1 MKNNNL
7 EKSLER
13 LNIIVEEMELD
24 NTSLD
29 NTLDLYKEG
38 ISLIKDCEL
47 KIIEAEKQIKLLI
60 NDNEELKLKDFE

>member
-24 NTSLD
+24 NSSLE
-29 NTLDLYKEG
+29 NILDLYKEG

-60 NDNEELKLKDFE
+60 NNNEELELKDFE

>member
-24 NTSLD
+24 NSSLE
-29 NTLDLYKEG
+29 NILDLYKEG

-60 NDNEELKLKDFE
+60 NDNEELELKDFE

>member
-13 LNIIVEEMELD
+13 LNIIVEKMELD

-29 NTLDLYKEG
+29 NILDLYKEG

-60 NDNEELKLKDFE
+60 NDNEELELKDFE

>member
-1 MKNNNL
+1 MKNNSL

-47 KIIEAEKQIKLLI
+47 KIIEEEKQIKLLI
-60 NDNEELKLKDFE
+60 NDNEELELKDFE

>member
-1 MKNNNL
+1 MKNNSL

-60 NDNEELKLKDFE
+60 NDNEELELKDFE

>member
-1 MKNNNL
+1 MKNNSL

-60 NDNEELKLKDFE
+60 NDNEELKLKEFE

>member
-29 NTLDLYKEG
+29 NILDLYKEG

-60 NDNEELKLKDFE
+60 NDNEELELKDFE

>member
-1 MKNNNL
+1 MKNNSL

-29 NTLDLYKEG
+29 NILDLYKEG

-60 NDNEELKLKDFE
+60 NDNEELELKDFE

>member
-7 EKSLER
+7 ENSLER

-29 NTLDLYKEG
+29 NILDLYKEG

-60 NDNEELKLKDFE
+60 NDNEELELKDFE

>member
-7 EKSLER
+7 EESLER

-29 NTLDLYKEG
+29 NILDLYKEG

-60 NDNEELKLKDFE
+60 NDNEELELKDFE

>member
-29 NTLDLYKEG
+29 NILDLYKEG

-60 NDNEELKLKDFE
+60 NDNEELKLKEFE

>member
-29 NTLDLYKEG
+29 NILDLYKEG

-60 NDNEELKLKDFE
+60 NDNEVLELKDFE

>member
-13 LNIIVEEMELD
+13 LNTIVEEMELD

-29 NTLDLYKEG
+29 NILDLYKEG

-60 NDNEELKLKDFE
+60 NDNEELELKDFE